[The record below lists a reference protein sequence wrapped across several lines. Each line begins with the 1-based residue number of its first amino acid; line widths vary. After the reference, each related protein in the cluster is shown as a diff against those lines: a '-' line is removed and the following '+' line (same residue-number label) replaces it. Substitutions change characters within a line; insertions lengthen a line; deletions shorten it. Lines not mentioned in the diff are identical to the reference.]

1 MAEGLSGTKTSVYIM
16 SIEEI
21 IKIIHLI
28 SPIISQRRKKK
39 MVLGFVKEQR

>member
-1 MAEGLSGTKTSVYIM
+1 MAEGLSRTETLVYIM

-39 MVLGFVKEQR
+39 VAIGFLKEQR